1 MNIKIIFGAL
11 SLLITSC
18 NYVVVNSGEIGLLR
32 DGKTGQISKTTLPA
46 GRHEVGVRDD
56 LIIYPIQWKNF
67 TERLEVITK
76 DDLTVE
82 VIATITLRPI
92 PEQIYSLHAD
102 IGPDYYNRIVKQDFR
117 AAIKNTFKE
126 YPMTQISKNSE
137 KIDTE
142 IQNAVNQKLGT
153 KYLELRDINID
164 DINYNKQIMEAI
176 QLKLMKEQESEA
188 MKYELSK
195 EKKKNEI
202 ERLNAQRDAEITI
215 IKAKADAEALRL
227 VNSQI
232 TTKYIQLKA
241 MENPNNKVIYLPIGR
256 DGLPVLLNLE
266 TKEEKMP
273 PIPYK
278 KELNKKTGKVKEQ
291 PIESIPQDE

>member
-1 MNIKIIFGAL
+1 MCLFFSGCFHA
-11 SLLITSC
+11 
-18 NYVVVNSGEIGLLR
+18 VVNSGEIGLLK
-32 DGKTGQISKTTLPA
+32 DGSNGQISKQTLPA
-46 GRHEVGVRDD
+46 GRHSIGWRDD
-56 LIIYPIQWKNF
+56 VIIYPIQWKNF

-92 PEQIYSLHAD
+92 PEQIYSLHTD
-102 IGPDYYNRIVKQDFR
+102 IGSDYYSRIVKQDFR

-137 KIDTE
+137 KIDTD
-142 IQNAVNQKLGT
+142 IQNAVTQKLGT

-215 IKAKADAEALRL
+215 IKAKAEAEALRL

-273 PIPYK
+273 PIPYR
-278 KELNKKTGKVKEQ
+278 KESLKKTGKVKEQ
-291 PIESIPQDE
+291 IIDSAPQDE